1 MKITRKEEEI
11 ERKGR
16 GNRKE
21 RKRKE
26 EEWERRKEKG
36 REGKGKEGK
45 GREREK
51 RGRKKGKEKG
61 RHTSKRTVIKHFN
74 SLLLCINRARIKI
87 KKKAAPP
94 PPPKRG
100 LSIFISNHMVCSLS
114 SRSRIFSM

>member
-16 GNRKE
+16 G
-21 RKRKE
+21 RKRNGK
-26 EEWERRKEKG
+26 
-36 REGKGKEGK
+36 EGKRKEGK
-45 GREREK
+45 GRERKGREGEREK